1 MAKQVV
7 NDFSKGSIISNIL
20 RLSIPMTLAQLINVL
35 YSIVDRIYI
44 GHIAGYG
51 AMALTGVGVTA
62 PILTMISAFSAFAG
76 AGGAPLAAIEMGRK
90 DKEAA
95 ERIMGTSTALLLVFS
110 VILTVGF
117 LVFKTPVL
125 YMFGATEN
133 TITYAEQYISIYL
146 IGTISVQLAL
156 GLNMFISAQGNATIA
171 MFSVLI
177 GAVINIVLD
186 PILIFACDMGVRG
199 AALATIISQTVS
211 AIWVVSFLMSE
222 KSLIRLQRKNVRFS
236 RKLIGQIGALGISPF
251 IMQSTESFVLT
262 LNSGLKNYG
271 GDLHVGAMSI
281 LTSVMQLISIPV
293 QGMNQGIQPIISY
306 NYGAGNK
313 KRVTGTFKIMIAAAL
328 TISLLMGG
336 TAVLKPSVFSSLFTN
351 KTELLEVTNQ
361 VMPIYF
367 FGMTIFG
374 VQMACQ
380 STFVALG
387 QAKVSL
393 FIALLRKVILLIP
406 LAIILPR
413 FFGVMG
419 VYYAEPVADITSVTV
434 TVIMFIITW
443 NKVLRNWN
451 KKGK

>member
-1 MAKQVV
+1 
-7 NDFSKGSIISNIL
+7 
-20 RLSIPMTLAQLINVL
+20 
-35 YSIVDRIYI
+35 
-44 GHIAGYG
+44 
-51 AMALTGVGVTA
+51 
-62 PILTMISAFSAFAG
+62 
-76 AGGAPLAAIEMGRK
+76 
-90 DKEAA
+90 
-95 ERIMGTSTALLLVFS
+95 
-110 VILTVGF
+110 
-117 LVFKTPVL
+117 
-125 YMFGATEN
+125 
-133 TITYAEQYISIYL
+133 
-146 IGTISVQLAL
+146 
-156 GLNMFISAQGNATIA
+156 
-171 MFSVLI
+171 
-177 GAVINIVLD
+177 
-186 PILIFACDMGVRG
+186 
-199 AALATIISQTVS
+199 
-211 AIWVVSFLMSE
+211 
-222 KSLIRLQRKNVRFS
+222 
-236 RKLIGQIGALGISPF
+236 
-251 IMQSTESFVLT
+251 
-262 LNSGLKNYG
+262 
-271 GDLHVGAMSI
+271 
-281 LTSVMQLISIPV
+281 
-293 QGMNQGIQPIISY
+293 
-306 NYGAGNK
+306 
-313 KRVTGTFKIMIAAAL
+313 MIAAAL

>member
-1 MAKQVV
+1 MEQ
-7 NDFSKGSIISNIL
+7 NDKMGTAPLGKLVMSL
-20 RLSIPMTLAQLINVL
+20 ALPAVAAQLINVL
-35 YSIVDRIYI
+35 YNIVDRIYI

-51 AMALTGVGVTA
+51 ALALTGVGVTA

-95 ERIMGTSTALLLVFS
+95 ERIMGTRTALLLGFS
-110 VILTVGF
+110 VILTGGF

-156 GLNMFISAQGNATIA
+156 GLNMFISAQGSATVA
-171 MFSVLI
+171 MLSVLI

-251 IMQSTESFVLT
+251 IMQSTESLVTIT
-262 LNSGLKNYG
+262 LNTGLQRYG
-271 GDLHVGAMSI
+271 GDLYVGSMSI
-281 LTSVMQLISIPV
+281 LMSVMQMITIPV

>member
-1 MAKQVV
+1 MKRI
-7 NDFSKGSIISNIL
+7 DFEHGTVTGNIL
-20 RLSIPMTLAQLINVL
+20 GAALPMLVAQILNLL
-35 YSIVDRIYI
+35 YNIVDRIYI

-51 AMALTGVGVTA
+51 ALALTGVGVTA

-156 GLNMFISAQGNATIA
+156 GLNMFISAQGSATVA
-171 MFSVLI
+171 MLSVLI

-211 AIWVVSFLMSE
+211 AIWVVRFLMSE

-251 IMQSTESFVLT
+251 IMQSTESFVLIT

-361 VMPIYF
+361 VMPVYF

>member
-1 MAKQVV
+1 M
-7 NDFSKGSIISNIL
+7 
-20 RLSIPMTLAQLINVL
+20 
-35 YSIVDRIYI
+35 
-44 GHIAGYG
+44 
-51 AMALTGVGVTA
+51 
-62 PILTMISAFSAFAG
+62 
-76 AGGAPLAAIEMGRK
+76 
-90 DKEAA
+90 
-95 ERIMGTSTALLLVFS
+95 
-110 VILTVGF
+110 
-117 LVFKTPVL
+117 
-125 YMFGATEN
+125 
-133 TITYAEQYISIYL
+133 
-146 IGTISVQLAL
+146 
-156 GLNMFISAQGNATIA
+156 
-171 MFSVLI
+171 
-177 GAVINIVLD
+177 
-186 PILIFACDMGVRG
+186 RG

-251 IMQSTESFVLT
+251 IMQSTESFVLIT

-361 VMPIYF
+361 VMPVYF